1 MNDHPALAC
10 EAPDHPVST
19 PADLQSVFAELVC
32 ADPGLLQAEFDAL
45 IAANF
50 PPGNG
55 RRSRHPPR
63 RSAPPGTDRARPT
76 PQAVSASRSGPRSG
90 SAGGIG
96 TDRAAR
102 ERGPPRQH
110 ARTRIGQES
119 KPATRR

>member
-10 EAPDHPVST
+10 EAPDHPVCA
-19 PADLQSVFAELVC
+19 PADLHSVFAELVC

-55 RRSRHPPR
+55 RRFRPPHRGDRHHPEPSGPGGRRRRSPR
-63 RSAPPGTDRARPT
+63 RGPGPGRDLPAGSAPTGPPGN
-76 PQAVSASRSGPRSG
+76 
-90 SAGGIG
+90 
-96 TDRAAR
+96 AAR
-102 ERGPPRQH
+102 LDSTH
-110 ARTRIGQES
+110 DRIGQES